1 MSPNPAYL
9 VSFCRKEIRV
19 DRQTGRLHRQTDRQA
34 GCTHRGNAMWGHGK
48 KTVICKPGRETP
60 GETQPA
66 DTLVLDFQPLEL
78 WEIKFL
84 LLKPEIRSFFPP
96 GSLSRLVEWP
106 WSHMLNLLVYLF
118 SGSLSDHVDGSL
130 TSTLLTPKHCFVLSL
145 CESHSY
151 TRGPIVRAVD
161 TPPHFVE
168 VVSSWAGFGWRGRN
182 WNKHGPGWRRSSGPR
197 GPLPLPGRCLGISF
211 DSPSASG

>member
-19 DRQTGRLHRQTDRQA
+19 DRQTDRLHRQTDRQA

-78 WEIKFL
+78 SEIKFL
-84 LLKPEIRSFFPP
+84 LLKPEICSFFSSWQPEQT
-96 GSLSRLVEWP
+96 SRVALKPHAKSASISVFRVPEWP
-106 WSHMLNLLVYLF
+106 CGWESYFHPAHPPALF
-118 SGSLSDHVDGSL
+118 CAFPVWESFLYSGAN
-130 TSTLLTPKHCFVLSL
+130 C
-145 CESHSY
+145 
-151 TRGPIVRAVD
+151 
-161 TPPHFVE
+161 
-168 VVSSWAGFGWRGRN
+168 
-182 WNKHGPGWRRSSGPR
+182 
-197 GPLPLPGRCLGISF
+197 
-211 DSPSASG
+211 